1 MSMDTPP
8 STDQPVPASNVQPV
22 APPIPYIP
30 PAPAPAAAYGQAVY
44 SWRLPKSKTTA
55 VLLAVFLG
63 FQTWM
68 YTYER
73 DAWKFWTCFA
83 ISGANV
89 LLSLVTLG
97 AWLFV
102 AVPVGL
108 GIWIWAIVDAGAR
121 SQQFYDLYPSAY

>member
-1 MSMDTPP
+1 MSTDMPP
-8 STDQPVPASNVQPV
+8 STDQPLPAGNVEPV

-30 PAPAPAAAYGQAVY
+30 PAPPPPPGYGQVAYAWHV
-44 SWRLPKSKTTA
+44 PKSKNTA
-55 VLLAVFLG
+55 VLLAIFLG

-83 ISGANV
+83 FTGANI
-89 LLSLVTLG
+89 LLSLITVG

-102 AVPVGL
+102 AVPAGL
-108 GIWIWAIVDAGAR
+108 GIWLWAIVDAGAR
-121 SQQFYDLYPSAY
+121 PRQFYDLYPS